1 MKILVADDQR
11 RIVEDIIFELED
23 IVPGAKLIGISEP
36 DRIIPLNEKEK
47 FDVVFIDIE
56 MPGANGIK
64 IAKELLESSPRL
76 NIIYITGY
84 DKYALDSYD
93 TNASAFLLKPINTA
107 KIKNAMD
114 NLRFPVSDITDEQ
127 IEAQFSG
134 NAVIGKKIE
143 KYRKERDLTRNELA
157 ELVGVTMP
165 TIYRW
170 ENGDRLPDIVMLM
183 KIARV
188 LGVKYDKFMSED
200 ADR

>member
-1 MKILVADDQR
+1 MKILVADDQK

-23 IVPGAKLIGISEP
+23 IVPGSKTVGTSEP
-36 DRIIPLNEKEK
+36 ETIIPLCEKEK

-56 MPGANGIK
+56 MPGANGID
-64 IAKELLESSPRL
+64 IAKKLLELNNRL

-84 DKYALDSYD
+84 DKYALDSYE
-93 TNASAFLLKPINTA
+93 TAASTFLLKPINTS
-107 KIKNAMD
+107 KIRKAMD
-114 NLRFPVSDITDEQ
+114 NLRFPVSDITDDQ

-165 TIYRW
+165 TVYRW
-170 ENGDRLPDIVMLM
+170 ENGDRLPDIATLM
-183 KIARV
+183 KIARL
-188 LGVKYDKFMSED
+188 LGIKYDKFMCDETGS
-200 ADR
+200 

>member
-1 MKILVADDQR
+1 MKILVADDQQ

-23 IVPGAKLIGISEP
+23 IVPDAKCVGISEP
-36 DRIIPLNEKEK
+36 DKIIPLCEKEK

-56 MPGANGIK
+56 MPGSNGIE
-64 IAKELLESSPRL
+64 IAKKLFERQPRL
-76 NIIYITGY
+76 NVIYITGY

-93 TNASAFLLKPINTA
+93 TNASTFLLKPINTA
-107 KIKNAMD
+107 KIRKAMD

-127 IEAQFSG
+127 IAAQFSG

-143 KYRKERDLTRNELA
+143 KYRKKRDLTRNELA
-157 ELVGVTMP
+157 ELIGVTMP

-170 ENGDRLPDIVMLM
+170 ENGDRLPDIVTLM

-188 LGVKYDKFMSED
+188 LGVKYDKFMSEE
-200 ADR
+200 AG